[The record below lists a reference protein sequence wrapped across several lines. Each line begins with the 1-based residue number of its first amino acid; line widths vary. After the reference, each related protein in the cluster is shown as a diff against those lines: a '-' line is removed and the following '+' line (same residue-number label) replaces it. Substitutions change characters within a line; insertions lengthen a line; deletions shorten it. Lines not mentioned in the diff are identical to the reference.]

1 MGEETEFCFMY
12 ITSEMPVQHP
22 SQFQVRIWTY
32 KFKFKREAN
41 PEDLSMEDSSVLVV
55 IML

>member
-1 MGEETEFCFMY
+1 MY